1 MAIQRHDITS
11 GPGPRMSR
19 CVVNGD
25 MVDLAGLVA
34 RDSTKDVKGQT
45 QDILDHIDAY
55 LQKAGTSKSQPLTAR
70 LSLTAKT
77 NFADLNAVWN
87 AWVDPENPPGRAC
100 VQAQLA
106 RPDILLEIMVTATK

>member
-1 MAIQRHDITS
+1 MAIQRHEITS

-25 MVDLAGLVA
+25 MVYLAGLVA

-45 QDILDHIDAY
+45 QDILDQIDAY
-55 LQKAGTSKSQPLTAR
+55 LQKAGTSKSKLLTAQ
-70 LSLTAKT
+70 LWLTDMK
-77 NFADLNAVWN
+77 NFADMNAVWN
-87 AWVDPENPPGRAC
+87 AWVDPENPPARAC

-106 RPDILLEIMVTATK
+106 RPDILVEIMVTATK